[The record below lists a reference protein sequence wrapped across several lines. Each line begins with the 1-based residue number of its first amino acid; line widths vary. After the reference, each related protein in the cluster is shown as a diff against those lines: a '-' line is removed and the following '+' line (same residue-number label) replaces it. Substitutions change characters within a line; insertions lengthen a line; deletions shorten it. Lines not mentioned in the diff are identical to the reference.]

1 MSSPNR
7 KAHSA
12 SPRKALR
19 SCDVEEFSSECEEEG
34 SQSGTEADLSEWSH
48 NLCFHFVIL
57 AVVGAVEN

>member
-19 SCDVEEFSSECEEEG
+19 SCDVEEFSSEEEG

-57 AVVGAVEN
+57 AVVVAVEN